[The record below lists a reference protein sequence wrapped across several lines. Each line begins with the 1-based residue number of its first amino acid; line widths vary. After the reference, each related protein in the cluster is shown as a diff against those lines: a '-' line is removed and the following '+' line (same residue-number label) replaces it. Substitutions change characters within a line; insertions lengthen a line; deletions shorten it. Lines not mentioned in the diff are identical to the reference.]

1 MRIVTI
7 STLVMGFLLQ
17 FGCVTTL
24 SPTATPSRLQAY
36 HDQIA
41 AQYVAA
47 NDFETQGDLEAAR
60 KLYLELH
67 EKHPKNADYLHRL
80 AVVNTRL
87 QRYSE
92 ANSYYCRAH
101 EIDPTNP
108 RLLADMGYT
117 YYLTGD
123 IQEAEAVL
131 RESLR
136 VKPNDPRATN
146 NLALVVGSQGN
157 IEECLTLLNQV
168 NSQAESLGCLA
179 YIHAQRGEL
188 DLAEERYTE
197 ALTLNPNLKNASK
210 ALAELQKRHPSRN
223 VVAQMLPESVVTESK
238 RPKATTPVRSPV
250 QQVSARL
257 QLDTDVDASHSHVVT
272 ADFQEDAAGFGQPA
286 LHDARFESDELDESA
301 FSTSSE
307 AKLLP
312 FDSSEETSEWNSPA
326 TSHDETD
333 WTN

>member
-7 STLVMGFLLQ
+7 STLAMGFLLQ
-17 FGCVTTL
+17 FGCVSTL

-47 NDFETQGDLEAAR
+47 NDLETQGDFEAAR

-101 EIDPTNP
+101 AIDPTNP

-123 IQEAEAVL
+123 MPEAEAIL

-146 NLALVVGSQGN
+146 NLALVVGSLGKM
-157 IEECLTLLNQV
+157 EECLTLLNEV
-168 NSQAESLGCLA
+168 NSKAESLGCLA

-188 DLAEERYTE
+188 DLAEERYAE
-197 ALTLNPNLKNASK
+197 ALALNPNLKNASK

-223 VVAQMLPESVVTESK
+223 VVVQMLPESIETESK
-238 RPKATTPVRSPV
+238 PPKTTPPVRSRI
-250 QQVSARL
+250 QQVSATL
-257 QLDTDVDASHSHVVT
+257 PLDAEVDASPSQVVT

-286 LHDARFESDELDESA
+286 LHDARFESAESA
-301 FSTSSE
+301 FSNSSE

-312 FDSSEETSEWNSPA
+312 TDSSDETSETHLPA
-326 TSHDETD
+326 TSDDETD
-333 WTN
+333 WAN